1 MNPED
6 SIVTEWA
13 GETAVLTPNR
23 PDVRNALRRSDKLLL
38 AKRIAELEQ
47 GARAIVIRARV
58 TARSV
63 PERTLR

>member
-13 GETAVLTPNR
+13 GETAVLTLNR

-38 AKRIAELEQ
+38 ANRIAELEQ

-63 PERTLR
+63 PERTSR

>member
-13 GETAVLTPNR
+13 GETAVLMLNR

-38 AKRIAELEQ
+38 ANRIAELEQ

-63 PERTLR
+63 SERTSR